1 MSSLAEKE
9 LKTMPVELLGFPPF
23 YCIVGAYRLLHDDKL
38 WRPLW
43 LRSRKTLKRALV
55 LSLPFILIS
64 YPLTRLYVS
73 LILTR
78 SPLSPTNIHG
88 AAVLG
93 INVLKY
99 TTITLVLGQISMMIE
114 WALRRELGKA
124 KEEVYLATVK
134 SRGKDASF
142 WQPYFEEWAVPPIE
156 RAKRASE
163 KQAFYTR
170 LTSPIVRMVVLK
182 VLLTPLS
189 FVPGLALVVIAAIRS
204 LTTARVVHRPYF
216 EAKKMTPFQI
226 ELWIAE
232 RQIEYRMFGFVASLM
247 ERIPLIGIV
256 FSVSNRIGAAMWA
269 HDLEKQQH
277 AYASGQLQRTRK
289 YESKTVALAQVPS
302 DLPEGS
308 VGAFPTRKGPVKVA
322 ADGSEVGAVVD
333 GQVLMGKK
341 DTSIGSSAPPP
352 LPKRR

>member
-1 MSSLAEKE
+1 M
-9 LKTMPVELLGFPPF
+9 
-23 YCIVGAYRLLHDDKL
+23 
-38 WRPLW
+38 
-43 LRSRKTLKRALV
+43 RSRKTLKRALV
-55 LSLPFILIS
+55 LTIPFMLIS
-64 YPLTRLYVS
+64 YPLTHLYVS

-78 SPLSPTNIHG
+78 SPLSPNDIHG

-93 INVLKY
+93 INVLGY
-99 TTITLVLGQISMMIE
+99 TTITLVLGQISMLIE

-134 SRGKDASF
+134 SRGKDATF
-142 WQPYFEEWAVPPIE
+142 WQPYFEEWAVPPVE
-156 RAKRASE
+156 RAKRAAE
-163 KQAFYTR
+163 KQAFYRR

-189 FVPGLALVVIAAIRS
+189 FIPGLALVVTAAIRS

-256 FSVSNRIGAAMWA
+256 FSVGAAMWA

-277 AYASGQLQRTRK
+277 AYASGQLARTQK
-289 YESKTVALAQVPS
+289 YVSKTAALAQIPS

-308 VGAFPTRKGPVKVA
+308 VGAFPTHKGPVKVA
-322 ADGSEVGAVVD
+322 ADGTEIGSVVD
-333 GQVLMGKK
+333 GQVLIEKGNKA
-341 DTSIGSSAPPP
+341 SAGPPP
-352 LPKRR
+352 LPKRA